1 MTPKIYTVSELSRG
15 IKALLETSFR
25 ELWVEGEISG
35 LKVSSLGHT
44 YFDLKDAE
52 SNISGVLFRGCAAG
66 LKFELENGLL
76 VRVRGNITT
85 YDKQSKY
92 QLMAREVQPAGQG
105 PLQLAFEQLKKK
117 LQAEGLF
124 DPARKRP
131 LPALPQKIAVVT
143 SPTGAAIRDILSILK
158 RRYANL
164 HIILAPVKV
173 QGSGAKEEI
182 AQAIQDLNENYPD
195 IDVMLVGRGGGSM
208 EDLWAFNEEIVAR
221 AIAGSRIPVIS
232 CVGHETDF
240 TIADFVADLRAA
252 TPSAAAELVVKSKV
266 ELLSQVAGLERRLL
280 QSLRIYYENLSGKYR
295 RLASSRALVNPLFL
309 LERPL
314 QRLDRAV
321 DGLLDSS
328 GDKMRRSM
336 ERLTLQTEKLKAL
349 SPLFPLKKG
358 YAIIKNS
365 SGKAV
370 KTAVGLSAGDRLSM
384 QFSEGRADA
393 EVITAFPPAGGNTAA
408 TERKTQAASEK
419 PPDSGSAVTETGRTR
434 RDGVEK
440 TDKEHEQE
448 NLW

>member
-1 MTPKIYTVSELSRG
+1 MDQKIYTVSELSQG
-15 IKALLETSFR
+15 IKSLLEASYR
-25 ELWVEGEISG
+25 EIWVEGEISG

-44 YFDLKDAE
+44 YFDLKDAA
-52 SNISGVLFRGCAAG
+52 SNISGVLFRGFAAG

-131 LPALPQKIAVVT
+131 IPALPQKIAVVT
-143 SPTGAAIRDILSILK
+143 SPTGAAIRDILAILK

-164 HIILAPVKV
+164 HIIIAPVKV
-173 QGSGAKEEI
+173 QGAGSKEEI
-182 AQAIQDLNENYPD
+182 AQAIEDLNDNFPD

-221 AIAGSRIPVIS
+221 AIAGSKIPVIS

-266 ELLSQVAGLERRLL
+266 ELAANIAQLERRLL
-280 QSLRIYYENLSGKYR
+280 QSLRIYYENLSGKFR
-295 RLASSRALVNPLFL
+295 RLASSRAFVNPLFL
-309 LERPL
+309 LERPV
-314 QRLDRAV
+314 QRLDSAV
-321 DGLLDSS
+321 EALFDGAT
-328 GDKMRRSM
+328 DKLRRSG
-336 ERLTLQTEKLKAL
+336 EKLNLQKEKLKAL

-358 YAIIKNS
+358 YAIVKKTD
-365 SGKAV
+365 GKAV
-370 KTAVGLSAGDRLSM
+370 KKAADLRAGDRLLL
-384 QFSEGRADA
+384 QFAEGRAEADVVTSSGKT
-393 EVITAFPPAGGNTAA
+393 EKGNKGGAG
-408 TERKTQAASEK
+408 
-419 PPDSGSAVTETGRTR
+419 P
-434 RDGVEK
+434 
-440 TDKEHEQE
+440 EQE
-448 NLW
+448 TLW

>member
-1 MTPKIYTVSELSRG
+1 MAPKIYTVSELSRG

-25 ELWVEGEISG
+25 EIWVEGEISG

-44 YFDLKDAE
+44 YFDLKDAG
-52 SNISGVLFRGCAAG
+52 SNVSGVLFRGCASG

-76 VRVRGNITT
+76 VRVRGSITT

-124 DPARKRP
+124 DPARKRQI
-131 LPALPQKIAVVT
+131 PALPQKIAVVT

-158 RRYANL
+158 RRYANM
-164 HIILAPVKV
+164 HIIVAPVKV
-173 QGSGAKEEI
+173 QGAGAKEEI
-182 AQAIQDLNENYPD
+182 AQAIKDLNENFQD
-195 IDVMLVGRGGGSM
+195 IDVILAGRGGGSM

-240 TIADFVADLRAA
+240 TIADFTADLRAA

-309 LERPL
+309 LERPI

-321 DGLLDSS
+321 DGLFDNT
-328 GDKMRRSM
+328 GDKMRHSG

-358 YAIIKNS
+358 YAIVKNS
-365 SGKAV
+365 RGKAV
-370 KTAVGLSAGDRLSM
+370 KTAVGLSAGDRLSL
-384 QFSEGRADA
+384 QFSEGRD
-393 EVITAFPPAGGNTAA
+393 EDGVIAAFPPAGGNVAGTG
-408 TERKTQAASEK
+408 RKTQVTSGT
-419 PPDSGSAVTETGRTR
+419 PPDSESAAGEMRGSG
-434 RDGVEK
+434 GGEK
-440 TDKEHEQE
+440 TDKGPEQE